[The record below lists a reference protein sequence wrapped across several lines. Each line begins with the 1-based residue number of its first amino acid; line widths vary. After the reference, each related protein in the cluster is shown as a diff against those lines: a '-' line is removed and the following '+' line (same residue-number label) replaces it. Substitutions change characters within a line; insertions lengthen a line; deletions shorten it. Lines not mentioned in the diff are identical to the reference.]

1 MCRVWPQFPR
11 SQRYCEASRNDAEH
25 SAGFIPNTIDRRTCL
40 ELLQPASVEHGAL
53 KWRGH
58 APKPA
63 PAENDCARCS
73 PTRAA
78 LLTGRNHQRVGNGT
92 IAERAVDWDGYT
104 GVIPKSS
111 ATMAEVMRHY
121 GYKTAAIGKWHN
133 TPADQTTSM
142 GPFDR
147 WPTGHGF
154 DYFYGFLAGETSQWE
169 PRLVENTNQIEPP
182 HSEKY
187 HLSEDL
193 AQRGIDWLR
202 RHRAFAPDKPFLLY
216 WAPGAGHGPHQIFK
230 EWADKYKGKFDNG
243 WDEYRERVFA
253 RQKQLG
259 WIPADTKLTSRAASM
274 PSWDSIPEAQRPFQR
289 RLMEIFAGFVEH
301 VDVQAGRMVDELERL
316 GIRDN
321 TIVIYIFGDNGA
333 SAEGQN
339 GTISELLAQN
349 GIPNTV
355 DQQLA
360 ALDKIGG
367 LDALGSSKTDSM
379 YHAGW
384 AWAGNTPFQ
393 HTKLVA
399 SHFGGTRNPM
409 VISWPKGIKPDKTP
423 RSQFHHV
430 NDIAPTIY
438 EIVGIKPPKVVDG
451 VTQDPIDGVSLAYTF
466 SDPKTPTRKK
476 QQYFDN
482 NGSRAMYQD
491 GWIAATFG
499 PLVPWLPG
507 APGLAQWDLAKDKWE
522 LYLLSEDF
530 SEANDLA
537 TKEPRRLV
545 QLQKTFD
552 EQARANKV
560 YPLGAGIWLRLH
572 PEARGEDGRLV
583 QPLPLHGH
591 VLAHARRH
599 CCRGRNH
606 TRVGNGQIAEFAND
620 WEGFSGTIPKS
631 AATVGRGAEV
641 LRVQHRARGASGT
654 TRRPS
659 RPPPRGRSTTG
670 RSGYGFEYFYGFLAG
685 EASQYEP
692 HMVRNTVPVNPHE
705 LHRKGYHL
713 TEDIAEDAIR
723 WLREQQA
730 FAPDKPFLMYWA
742 PGASH
747 GPHHVTKEWADKYK
761 GKFDDGW
768 DKYRE
773 RAFARQKQLG
783 WIPQNAKLTPRP
795 DTLPSWESIPEAE
808 KPFQRRLM
816 EVFAGFTEHADY
828 NAGRVIDE
836 IEKQGRLDNTLIFY
850 IWGDNGSSAEGQ
862 NGSISELI
870 AQNGIPS
877 TVEQHI
883 KALDDLGGLAVLGSP
898 KTDNMYHAGW
908 AWAGSTPYKS
918 TKVVAA
924 HFGGTRQPMAV
935 AWPRGIKPDADPAA
949 AVPPRHRHRAD
960 DLRGDEDHPAAGGQ
974 RRPAGLDRRRQH
986 GLHVRRREGQGPAD
1000 DAVLRHHGQSGR
1012 LPRRLVRLH
1021 LRPAQPLDA
1030 GVAEGNPGVVAR
1042 EGHLGA
1048 VQPGRGLEPGRR
1060 PRRQDAREARRDE
1073 GPVPGRI
1080 GEEQEPADRR
1090 RAVDAGAFHPED
1102 GARDPLHRV
1111 DVPRP
1116 GHPDARVHR
1125 PEARQV
1131 QQHRQHGRG
1140 RAREGQRRAV
1150 RPRRL
1155 LRRADLLRPGRGP
1168 LLRVQPVRTPADPD
1182 QGQGQVAGRQ
1192 GDDRGRIQTGGG
1204 QAGVPDGRHP
1214 QGRRQG
1220 RGPRPGAGDR
1230 PRSRSPRTTAS
1241 TSAATS
1247 VPRCRQVIESSY
1259 RPIPCCYQAILSGN
1273 QPTIWLQQMPY
1284 RVPISSYRNGI

>member
-1 MCRVWPQFPR
+1 MSWLR
-11 SQRYCEASRNDAEH
+11 SVS
-25 SAGFIPNTIDRRTCL
+25 TCAL
-40 ELLQPASVEHGAL
+40 VAGAL
-53 KWRGH
+53 LLVPMGTAVAQRVQKAAAADGSVL
-58 APKPA
+58 PFPPA
-63 PAENDCARCS
+63 PSASIAAPRLQDSKHVRRVEPRHLDKDAPNVLIILMDDVGFGQASTFGGEVNTPTLSKLADQGISYNTFHTTAICS

-182 HSEKY
+182 HNEKY

-253 RQKQLG
+253 RQKQFG

-274 PSWDSIPEAQRPFQR
+274 PSWDSIPAAQRPFQR

-507 APGLAQWDLAKDKWE
+507 APGLAQWDSAKDKWE

-537 TKEPRRLV
+537 AKEPRRLV

-572 PEARGEDGRLV
+572 PEDRIKTPYTSWRFDATTTRMPEFTAPGVGRASNTV
-583 QPLPLHGH
+583 
-591 VLAHARRH
+591 
-599 CCRGRNH
+599 
-606 TRVGNGQIAEFAND
+606 TIDAEFGEN
-620 WEGFSGTIPKS
+620 
-631 AATVGRGAEV
+631 
-641 LRVQHRARGASGT
+641 ASGVL
-654 TRRPS
+654 
-659 RPPPRGRSTTG
+659 
-670 RSGYGFEYFYGFLAG
+670 YA
-685 EASQYEP
+685 
-692 HMVRNTVPVNPHE
+692 
-705 LHRKGYHL
+705 
-713 TEDIAEDAIR
+713 
-723 WLREQQA
+723 
-730 FAPDKPFLMYWA
+730 
-742 PGASH
+742 
-747 GPHHVTKEWADKYK
+747 
-761 GKFDDGW
+761 
-768 DKYRE
+768 
-773 RAFARQKQLG
+773 
-783 WIPQNAKLTPRP
+783 
-795 DTLPSWESIPEAE
+795 
-808 KPFQRRLM
+808 
-816 EVFAGFTEHADY
+816 
-828 NAGRVIDE
+828 
-836 IEKQGRLDNTLIFY
+836 
-850 IWGDNGSSAEGQ
+850 
-862 NGSISELI
+862 
-870 AQNGIPS
+870 
-877 TVEQHI
+877 
-883 KALDDLGGLAVLGSP
+883 LGG
-898 KTDNMYHAGW
+898 
-908 AWAGSTPYKS
+908 
-918 TKVVAA
+918 
-924 HFGGTRQPMAV
+924 
-935 AWPRGIKPDADPAA
+935 
-949 AVPPRHRHRAD
+949 
-960 DLRGDEDHPAAGGQ
+960 AGGGLTAYVDKGQ
-974 RRPAGLDRRRQH
+974 LVYEYNMMIIERYIARSNSKLDAGKHRIEVTTKL
-986 GLHVRRREGQGPAD
+986 E
-1000 DAVLRHHGQSGR
+1000 S
-1012 LPRRLVRLH
+1012 
-1021 LRPAQPLDA
+1021 AQPLSPASVILKVD
-1030 GVAEGNPGVVAR
+1030 GQEVAR
-1042 EGHLGA
+1042 TTLKRTVPGAFSASETFDVGADLGST
-1048 VQPGRGLEPGRR
+1048 VSLDYFDRR
-1060 PRRQDAREARRDE
+1060 PFR
-1073 GPVPGRI
+1073 
-1080 GEEQEPADRR
+1080 
-1090 RAVDAGAFHPED
+1090 FD
-1102 GARDPLHRV
+1102 GK
-1111 DVPRP
+1111 
-1116 GHPDARVHR
+1116 
-1125 PEARQV
+1125 
-1131 QQHRQHGRG
+1131 
-1140 RAREGQRRAV
+1140 
-1150 RPRRL
+1150 
-1155 LRRADLLRPGRGP
+1155 
-1168 LLRVQPVRTPADPD
+1168 
-1182 QGQGQVAGRQ
+1182 
-1192 GDDRGRIQTGGG
+1192 
-1204 QAGVPDGRHP
+1204 
-1214 QGRRQG
+1214 
-1220 RGPRPGAGDR
+1220 
-1230 PRSRSPRTTAS
+1230 
-1241 TSAATS
+1241 
-1247 VPRCRQVIESSY
+1247 IEKVEVK
-1259 RPIPCCYQAILSGN
+1259 
-1273 QPTIWLQQMPY
+1273 LQ
-1284 RVPISSYRNGI
+1284 